1 MIISKITSIRSMQS
15 SSQTISSKFHQLKS
29 STKSIKVALQLS
41 ETCQQLLAVSPGL
54 ATCSIASLSLWN
66 SFYQS
71 SLNREITRNQLSS
84 TTRLVILYS
93 LMNTYGAKNG
103 HLRLRKQKL
112 VYKQLLLFVILTII
126 NFMLTLT
133 LRF

>member
-1 MIISKITSIRSMQS
+1 MQS

-54 ATCSIASLSLWN
+54 ATCSTASLSLWN
-66 SFYQS
+66 SSHQS

-84 TTRLVILYS
+84 TTRLVIPYS